1 MTIFEGWSLT
11 FNLPAKN
18 VAGDSVFVK
27 PIIKGAIDL
36 YSYDGKMVI
45 GSHEKDGSLYPKNF
59 GCGRSIEGPPLL
71 LYYLRTFINVPLS
84 TLSFSSIP
92 LSVASS
98 FIRFSGTR

>member
-36 YSYDGKMVI
+36 YSYDGKMGI
-45 GSHEKDGSLYPKNF
+45 GSHQK
-59 GCGRSIEGPPLL
+59 GRFALSKK
-71 LYYLRTFINVPLS
+71 LRM
-84 TLSFSSIP
+84 
-92 LSVASS
+92 
-98 FIRFSGTR
+98 RQKH